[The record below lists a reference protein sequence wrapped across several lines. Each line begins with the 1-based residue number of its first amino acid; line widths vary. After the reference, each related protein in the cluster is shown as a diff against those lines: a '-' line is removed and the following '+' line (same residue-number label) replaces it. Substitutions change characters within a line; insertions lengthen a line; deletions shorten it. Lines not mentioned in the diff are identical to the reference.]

1 LHSTPGLRVLVTAG
15 YYDFSTPFA
24 ATEYTISHLNL
35 DPGARMRIKFVRYEG
50 GHAAYMDPKVRA
62 QFSSDAQAFVLFR
75 AEGH

>member
-35 DPGARMRIKFVRYEG
+35 DPGARKRIKFVRYEG